1 MANPVTWPALSTDV
15 GAVLAS
21 CQFTAAAAGAVGV
34 VKRSREFKAAAPVT
48 HPGTGRYVFALKEVW
63 YACIEASASTVQAAF
78 ALTGACDW
86 YQVTDNAGV
95 DGTIE
100 MNVRRKDTGALVDLA
115 TGDVVKANFV
125 LQKIKPTVQ

>member
-1 MANPVTWPALSTDV
+1 MANPVAIPALATDI
-15 GAVLAS
+15 GTVLAS
-21 CQFTAAAAGAVGV
+21 CQFTGAAAGAVGAI
-34 VKRSREFKAAAPVT
+34 KRAREFKAIPVT
-48 HPGTGRYVFALKEVW
+48 HPGTGRYVFAFKEIW
-63 YACIEASASTVQAAF
+63 WACIEASAATIQAAF

-115 TGDVVKANFV
+115 VGDIVKAVFV
-125 LQKIKPTVQ
+125 MQKLKPTVI